1 MDIFEFGALC
11 DNSEFYVITFRNSWK
26 KGGLFLDLSLL
37 YIQDLKEMV
46 SAYGGSNPIQWKT
59 TEYPIP
65 KVRLEHHD
73 FYVLNII
80 GITSCESEFYFFC
93 CVSSPMYIPQI
104 ILGLL

>member
-80 GITSCESEFYFFC
+80 GITSCESEFYFFAVFPPLC
-93 CVSSPMYIPQI
+93 IFPK
-104 ILGLL
+104 LF